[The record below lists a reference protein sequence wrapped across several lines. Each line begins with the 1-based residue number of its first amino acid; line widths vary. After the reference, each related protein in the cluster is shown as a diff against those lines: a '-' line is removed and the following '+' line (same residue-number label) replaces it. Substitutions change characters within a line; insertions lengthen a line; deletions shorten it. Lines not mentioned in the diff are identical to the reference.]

1 MNNTYQHA
9 NEIEERYF
17 ALDIESLKQ
26 HDEGFKAAYDCGS
39 GYELTIKLMDLFVI
53 CPRKRQRK
61 QQYGRLVNYLA
72 SKGIILRIISRKRDK
87 NNNEL

>member
-1 MNNTYQHA
+1 MSSIYQHSD
-9 NEIEERYF
+9 EIEERYF

-26 HDEGFKAAYDCGS
+26 HDDGFKTAYDGGS
-39 GYELTIKLMDLFVI
+39 GYEMTIKLMDLFVI

-61 QQYGRLVNYLA
+61 QQYKRLVNYLA
-72 SKGIILRIISRKRDK
+72 SKGITLSIISRKHNN